1 MKKLIQIR
9 IVHTPSDMGSMK
21 EGLEKESM
29 EKVGRQRW
37 DENQRKIA
45 KFWDEVESELD
56 GLNLD
61 YNKVR
66 IYQDGLPCGGELGE
80 RIVRETADKGSRNYQ
95 IIGKLMGW
103 GAIIEATES
112 PELLLKEFEYIKAMV
127 NAATEKEKIDAALR
141 YDRMKD
147 KLIESRDTFIA
158 KAIGATLKDG
168 EIGLL
173 FIGAAHN
180 VLPKLPD
187 DIEAMS
193 LD

>member
-29 EKVGRQRW
+29 AKVGRQKW

-80 RIVRETADKGSRNYQ
+80 RIVRETADKGSHNYQ
-95 IIGKLMGW
+95 IIVKLMGG
-103 GAIIEATES
+103 GATIEATES
-112 PELLLKEFEYIKAMV
+112 PELLLKEFEYIK
-127 NAATEKEKIDAALR
+127 EKEKIDAALR
-141 YDRMKD
+141 YDQMKD
-147 KLIESRDTFIA
+147 KLIEARDTFIA
-158 KAIGATLKDG
+158 RAIGATLKDG